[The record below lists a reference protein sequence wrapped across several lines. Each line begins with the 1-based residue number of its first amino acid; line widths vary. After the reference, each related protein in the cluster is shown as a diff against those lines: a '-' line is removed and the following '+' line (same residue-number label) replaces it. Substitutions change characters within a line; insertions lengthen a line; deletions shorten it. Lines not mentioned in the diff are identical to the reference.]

1 MTARLESI
9 GRISEKG
16 LDTVREKL
24 LGKDDLS
31 FLKSYFLKLTSK
43 LLIFALKVF
52 WDSQK
57 CLIKKSKKSP

>member
-31 FLKSYFLKLTSK
+31 FLKSYFLKLTSHPCSSK
-43 LLIFALKVF
+43 LEPKIIFF
-52 WDSQK
+52 YE
-57 CLIKKSKKSP
+57 

>member
-24 LGKDDLS
+24 LGKDE
-31 FLKSYFLKLTSK
+31 
-43 LLIFALKVF
+43 LLLF
-52 WDSQK
+52 
-57 CLIKKSKKSP
+57 

>member
-24 LGKDDLS
+24 LGKDDLLFFKIFFKKS
-31 FLKSYFLKLTSK
+31 DVKISYFDQVTKLY
-43 LLIFALKVF
+43 IFRHL
-52 WDSQK
+52 
-57 CLIKKSKKSP
+57 